1 MIKSCENC
9 IRFNPQPQNI
19 TMPTVCSSCEDM
31 SLFVPVSRQEADED
45 RIDVVGRNG
54 NTGDHYAHVMSVPE
68 IPIETGRFDGTT
80 FVKNPPPTTDNT
92 APGFLRRASEIMEE
106 RGKQYD
112 QPGGERSMGKTVAM
126 FNACTG
132 RDLSEADGWL
142 LMECL
147 KNVRQ
152 WQRPAFHQ
160 DSADDGV
167 AYSALKAEAL
177 ARG

>member
-1 MIKSCENC
+1 MNKSCNDC

-19 TMPTVCSSCEDM
+19 TMPTVCSSCDDM
-31 SLFVPVSRQEADED
+31 SLFVPVSRQDDEED
-45 RIDVVGRNG
+45 RIDIIGQNG
-54 NTGDHYAHVMSVPE
+54 GDGIHYAHVMSA
-68 IPIETGRFDGTT
+68 
-80 FVKNPPPTTDNT
+80 PPTTDNT
-92 APGFLRRASEIMEE
+92 APGFLRRAAEIMEE

-112 QPGGERSMGKTVAM
+112 QPGGERSMGKAVQA
-126 FNACTG
+126 FNAITG
-132 RDLSEADGWL
+132 QEITEAMGWL
-142 LMECL
+142 LMECI

-152 WQRPAFHQ
+152 WQRPSFHQ